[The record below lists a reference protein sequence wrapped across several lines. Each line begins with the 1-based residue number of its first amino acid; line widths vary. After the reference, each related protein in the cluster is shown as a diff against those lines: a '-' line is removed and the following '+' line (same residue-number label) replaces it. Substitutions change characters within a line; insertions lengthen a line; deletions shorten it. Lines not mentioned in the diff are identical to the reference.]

1 MNSYVKNEEVTALGD
16 FVFTSYERDFDAIK
30 NRFATMNAAFR
41 DSFVAKLDFVK
52 VLESSLVLT
61 ENQKGITASLYAD
74 AKLLNEE
81 LNFLNA
87 NFADAGLNTRIIS
100 DLKRDLHNSNIE
112 GAILQLEALKQFVTA
127 HKDELIAKDM
137 PADFVDTLDGYKAK
151 LASKNK
157 IQNEIMDN
165 RKMLTDKNI
174 AHYDELKKMLKRIMR
189 NGKLVFKGTVTEDQY
204 ALMKVVQRMRAAKRK
219 KEEEGGGT
227 L

>member
-1 MNSYVKNEEVTALGD
+1 MGISITPRGSYD
-16 FVFTSYERDFDAIK
+16 RDFDAIK
-30 NRFATMNAAFR
+30 NRFPTMNAAFK
-41 DSFVAKLDFVK
+41 DSFVAKLEFVK

-61 ENQKGITASLYAD
+61 ETQKEVTASLYAE

-81 LNFLNA
+81 LNFLSA
-87 NFADAGLNTRIIS
+87 NFADAGLNTGIITS
-100 DLKRDLHNSNIE
+100 LKKDLHNGNIE

-137 PADFVDTLDGYKAK
+137 PADYVDTLEGYKTK
-151 LASKNK
+151 LAAKNK
-157 IQNEIMDN
+157 MQNEIMDN

-204 ALMKVVQRMRAAKRK
+204 TTLKVVQRMRAAKRK

-227 L
+227 K